1 MKKTTVLFDLD
12 GTLVNTGEGVTK
24 SVRHALG
31 QLGIFE
37 TDQRRLERFIGP
49 PLVESFAREYGFSEE
64 KSNQAVAFFRQRDE
78 TVGVYECFLYPDVK
92 SSLKRLRE
100 LGFELGVAS
109 SKREDFCH
117 VVLEYLK
124 LDQYFDLIGGASDAG
139 ASTKI
144 EVLEDVMKRL
154 AIQDR
159 SQAVLIGDTKYDA
172 QGASQAGI
180 DCIGVTYGF
189 EQDFDEMKKAGVLA
203 IFDSLPQVVD
213 FLENSQVESQ

>member
-64 KSNQAVAFFRQRDE
+64 KSNQAVAFFRQRYE

-92 SSLKRLRE
+92 SSLKRLRTG
-100 LGFELGVAS
+100 L
-109 SKREDFCH
+109 
-117 VVLEYLK
+117 
-124 LDQYFDLIGGASDAG
+124 
-139 ASTKI
+139 
-144 EVLEDVMKRL
+144 
-154 AIQDR
+154 
-159 SQAVLIGDTKYDA
+159 
-172 QGASQAGI
+172 
-180 DCIGVTYGF
+180 
-189 EQDFDEMKKAGVLA
+189 
-203 IFDSLPQVVD
+203 
-213 FLENSQVESQ
+213 